1 MMGRRPVFSGRPGAR
16 ATLDGRAV
24 LMFGSNDYL
33 GLAGDP
39 RVAAAMAKAAAEY
52 GGGLGLNP
60 PLATTDIHLA
70 LEAAVAAFHGMED
83 AVLFASCTAANLGL
97 LDGLV
102 GRGDLIFSDE
112 LNHASIID
120 GCRLSRAETVRLPH
134 RDMAALGKALAA
146 RRGEGA
152 RALYIADGVFSM
164 EGWTAPL
171 AEILRLC
178 RAADTLVALD
188 ESHAAGVIGATG
200 RGTVEHEAA
209 GPVDL
214 VTGTFSKAF
223 GCVGGGY
230 IAASRA
236 LIEELR
242 RRARMAQFTTTLN
255 PASAAGALA
264 ALTIAG
270 DEPERRRRLA
280 ANLARAK
287 AGLRALGFAVRAC
300 GGAPPVIMVGEEEK
314 ARALAA
320 ALRAAGLYIPALTF
334 PIVPKGEARLRM
346 QPSAAHAP
354 ADVDAALDILGREA
368 RALGLRS

>member
-1 MMGRRPVFSGRPGAR
+1 MMGRRAVFAGRSGAR
-16 ATLDGRAV
+16 ATLDGRSV
-24 LMFGSNDYL
+24 LMFGANDYL
-33 GLAGDP
+33 GIAGDP
-39 RVAAAMAKAAAEY
+39 RVAEAMAKAAAAH
-52 GGGLGLNP
+52 GGGIGLNP

-70 LEAAVAAFHGMED
+70 LEAAVADFHGLED
-83 AVLFASCTAANLGL
+83 AILFASCTAANLGL

-134 RDMAALGKALAA
+134 RDMDALGRALAA
-146 RRGEGA
+146 RRAEGA

-171 AEILRLC
+171 ADILRRC
-178 RAADTLVALD
+178 RAADALVALD

-200 RGTVEHEAA
+200 RGTVEHEGA

-223 GCVGGGY
+223 GGVGGGY

-242 RRARMAQFTTTLN
+242 QRARMAQFTTTLN

-264 ALTIAG
+264 ALTIAR

-287 AGLRALGFAVRAC
+287 AGLAALGFEVRA
-300 GGAPPVIMVGEEEK
+300 GAGAILAIMVGDEDR

-320 ALRAAGLYIPALTF
+320 AIRAAGLYVPALAF
-334 PIVPKGEARLRM
+334 PIVPKGEARLRL

-354 ADVDAALDILGREA
+354 DDVDAALEILGRAA
-368 RALGLRS
+368 RAAGLRS

>member
-1 MMGRRPVFSGRPGAR
+1 MMGRRPVFAGRPGAR
-16 ATLDGRAV
+16 ATLDGRSL

-33 GLAGDP
+33 GLAGHP
-39 RVAAAMAKAAAEY
+39 AVAEAMARAAAEH

-60 PLATTDIHLA
+60 PLATTGIHRA
-70 LEAAVAAFHGMED
+70 LEAEIAAFHGFED
-83 AVLFASCTAANLGL
+83 AILFASCTAANLGL

-134 RDMAALGKALAA
+134 RDMAALEKALAA

-152 RALYIADGVFSM
+152 RSLYIADGVFSM
-164 EGWTAPL
+164 EGWTAPV
-171 AEILRLC
+171 AEILGLAR
-178 RAADTLVALD
+178 RFETLAALD

-200 RGTVEHEAA
+200 RGTVEHGGA
-209 GPVDL
+209 GAVDL

-242 RRARMAQFTTTLN
+242 GRARMAQFTTTLN

-264 ALTIAG
+264 ALRLAR

-280 ANLARAK
+280 ANVARAK
-287 AGLRALGFAVRAC
+287 AGLAALGFTVRA
-300 GGAPPVIMVGEEEK
+300 GAGAILAIMVGDEAK

-320 ALRAAGLYIPALTF
+320 DLVAAGLYIPALAF

-346 QPSAAHAP
+346 QPSAAHEAGH
-354 ADVDAALDILGREA
+354 VDEALAILA
-368 RALGLRS
+368 RAARARGILA